1 MAKNIVG
8 RRVGFADFGVK
19 RSRLSDEMQGVHLG
33 CKPRQDV

>member
-1 MAKNIVG
+1 LAENIGG

-19 RSRLSDEMQGVHLG
+19 RSGLSGQMQGVHLG